1 MPHSVRGLIR
11 VLGAAT
17 SLFSGTLVILFPK
30 KHNSLGDCA
39 FSSADF
45 NLWNN
50 LPLHIRLEDNLEHFT
65 SLLKMH
71 LFRLAFEMQCF
82 QPTSIVYFLALITM
96 FTLAFFS
103 FNIQS
108 ISCYTFTF

>member
-17 SLFSGTLVILFPK
+17 SLFSGTLVILSPQ
-30 KHNSLGDCA
+30 KHNTLGDCA

-50 LPLHIRLEDNLEHFT
+50 LPLHIRLEDNFGT
-65 SLLKMH
+65 
-71 LFRLAFEMQCF
+71 F
-82 QPTSIVYFLALITM
+82 Y
-96 FTLAFFS
+96 
-103 FNIQS
+103 
-108 ISCYTFTF
+108 IST